1 MRCPS
6 CASETTV
13 LESRKRET
21 GIYRRRLCEACGNRF
36 STMETVFQEK
46 RGPKPKADVSP
57 KPAKSDTPRPRV
69 AAKNTKPKPAP
80 RQRLE
85 DVWMRNA
92 EHYRYQDDLQEAG
105 IDIPNFD

>member
-21 GIYRRRLCEACGNRF
+21 GTYRRRLCEACGSRF
-36 STMETVFQEK
+36 STMETVIQEK
-46 RGPKPKADVSP
+46 RGPKPKADVSK
-57 KPAKSDTPRPRV
+57 KPAKTDTSRPRV
-69 AAKNTKPKPAP
+69 DAKNTKPKPAP

-92 EHYRYQDDLQEAG
+92 EQHSYQDDLQEAG